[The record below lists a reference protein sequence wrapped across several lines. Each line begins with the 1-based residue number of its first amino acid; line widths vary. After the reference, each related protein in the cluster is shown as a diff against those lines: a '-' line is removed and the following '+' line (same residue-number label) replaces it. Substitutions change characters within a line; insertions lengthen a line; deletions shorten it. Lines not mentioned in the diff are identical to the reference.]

1 MPAIT
6 PRPQSLRMLD
16 RARETPQIDPRSHV
30 PNGNDPVGTVG
41 PEVAAV
47 GGIGGWHAE
56 AWAGWPGGWQTPWL
70 ESGTDDW
77 SGFGYGRQDP
87 NGYLGRVSTV
97 STCVDLNSSQLA
109 SFPVYGVDGNFTE
122 DLPSWSINPQPGVY
136 ADWSDFMMAAANAL
150 YLDGEVFIWA
160 TDHFANTFPATFVAM
175 PTAQMDIK
183 LDEFGVLQYY
193 HDGELLRRRDV
204 LHIRYQVAAGH
215 LHGISPLQWLGR
227 HLVSASALERYAT
240 NIALHGV
247 AALLKNPANLNAGQR
262 NDAKN
267 AWMTARAGNPAAPAV
282 MSGGWEYEQLTLNPR
297 DMALLDLK
305 VFDEQHIAA
314 GMRVPPF
321 LVGIESPGGSM
332 VYQNV
337 SQLADHHWRVGL
349 RTVAK
354 KFATAMSLWALPGR
368 RRMEFDRDE
377 YIRPGFGERAT
388 AYATMHGIVDEEGN
402 HAMEIPEIR
411 VSERLLPKKDDNPSE
426 VLTGAN
432 P

>member
-6 PRPQSLRMLD
+6 PRPASRFHD
-16 RARETPQIDPRSHV
+16 RASEVPQIDPRSHI

-47 GGIGGWHAE
+47 GGIGMMHAE
-56 AWAGWPGGWQTPWL
+56 PWAGWPAGWATPWM
-70 ESGTDDW
+70 ETGSDEW

-109 SFPVYGVDGNFTE
+109 SFPLYGVDGNFTE

-160 TDHFANTFPATFVAM
+160 TDHYANTYPASFVVL
-175 PTAQMDIK
+175 PTDRVEMK
-183 LDEFGVLQYY
+183 FDEGRLVFLF
-193 HDGELLRRRDV
+193 DGDELRRNDV
-204 LHIRYQVAAGH
+204 LHIRYQVVAGQ

-247 AALLKNPANLNAGQR
+247 AALLKNPANLNAVQR

-267 AWMTARAGNPAAPAV
+267 AWMVARAGNPAAPAV
-282 MSGGWEYEQLTLNPR
+282 VSGGWEYEQLTLNPK

-314 GMRVPPF
+314 GLRVPPF
-321 LVGIESPGGSM
+321 LVGIEQPGGSL

-368 RRMEFDRDE
+368 RRLEFDRDE
-377 YIRPGFGERAT
+377 YTRPGFGERAT
-388 AYATMHGIVDEEGN
+388 AYATMHSIVDEEGN
-402 HAMEIPEIR
+402 HAMEVPEIR
-411 VSERLLPKKDDNPSE
+411 VAERLLPKKNTDPSE
-426 VLTGAN
+426 VLSGAN